1 MAMMQRKVRVI
12 GVKAPPPP
20 GSDENPSE
28 TVQLIFALG
37 FLGFVELGCP
47 EDWWIAAVIEL
58 VLAVLVLLVR
68 SFS

>member
-1 MAMMQRKVRVI
+1 MIVTIIELAILSVI
-12 GVKAPPPP
+12 PA
-20 GSDENPSE
+20 
-28 TVQLIFALG
+28 IFALG